1 MRALIKNKNKMGN
14 DASRNP
20 RARGCRQEFLAE
32 IKNKEMAQSYLPAVQ
47 AQEARATQ
55 RVVAVPSLAAAAAA
69 AAEEALAVLFQ
80 GFVLLKNLHR
90 ERERDI
96 EIARE

>member
-1 MRALIKNKNKMGN
+1 MQSARN

-32 IKNKEMAQSYLPAVQ
+32 IKNKEMTQSYLPAVQ

-90 ERERDI
+90 E
-96 EIARE
+96 